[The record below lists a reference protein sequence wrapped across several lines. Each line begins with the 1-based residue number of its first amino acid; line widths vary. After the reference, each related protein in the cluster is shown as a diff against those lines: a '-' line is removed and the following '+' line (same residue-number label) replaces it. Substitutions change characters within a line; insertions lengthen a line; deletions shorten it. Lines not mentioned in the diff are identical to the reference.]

1 MDRCTH
7 ISVTQLPDV
16 ARRVRHH
23 ILSMIHASGAGHPGG
38 SLSCVEILVTLY
50 FREMRVSPADPR
62 WPDRDRFVMSK
73 GHASAALYSVLAER
87 GFFPVDELLTFDAID
102 SRLQGHVDMT
112 KTPGVDMSTGSLGQG
127 LSAACGMALG
137 GKVDRREFRVYC
149 LLGDGETQEGQVWE
163 AAMFAGNRGLDNLTA
178 IIDYNKVQLCGPVA
192 QVMPLEP
199 YTDKWRSF
207 GWSVVEVDGHDFEQL
222 ISGFRRARETRGVPT
237 VIVAHTV
244 KGKGVSF
251 MEGQAKWHARPIGDE
266 DFELALEEIGYS
278 QAPRGSGADPVT
290 HGAGGGKR

>member
-1 MDRCTH
+1 MEQCTYL
-7 ISVTQLPDV
+7 SVTQLPDV

-50 FREMRVSPADPR
+50 FREMRVSPTDPR
-62 WPDRDRFVMSK
+62 WPDRDRFVLSK
-73 GHASAALYSVLAER
+73 GHASATLYSVLAER
-87 GFFPVDELLTFDAID
+87 GFFPVDELLTFDVID

-137 GKVDRREFRVYC
+137 AKLGKQEFRVYC
-149 LLGDGETQEGQVWE
+149 LLGDGESQEGQIWE
-163 AAMFAGNRGLDNLTA
+163 AAMFAGNRALDNLTA
-178 IIDYNKVQLCGPVA
+178 IVDYNKVQLCGPFA

-222 ISGFRRARETRGVPT
+222 ISGFRRARETRGAPT
-237 VIVAHTV
+237 VLVAHTV

-251 MEGQAKWHARPIGDE
+251 MEGQAKWHSRPIADDE
-266 DFELALEEIGYS
+266 FERALEEIGLP
-278 QAPRGSGADPVT
+278 QARRAFGADLLT
-290 HGAGGGKR
+290 DGAGGGKR